1 MEVNRN
7 LINII
12 KINHKIFI
20 IINHIINNN
29 KYHIKI
35 KMILYK
41 IINHIPI
48 QKIIIL
54 NIINHQSNLI
64 KINQNQVSVLK
75 RICKQ
80 KWII

>member
-1 MEVNRN
+1 MEVNLN

-12 KINHKIFI
+12 QVKRRMFI

-29 KYHIKI
+29 KYHMKS

-41 IINHIPI
+41 SISHIHS

-64 KINQNQVSVLK
+64 KINQNKVSLLK
-75 RICKQ
+75 RITK
-80 KWII
+80 